1 MFATLLGALGSAGL
15 GTITGL
21 LGSGINKVFALVD
34 KAQQRKDDELARVE
48 AARVRD
54 HEAMMADKAA
64 ALAQGNALA
73 AQQLA
78 AITQASAERTT
89 LAQSTSDER
98 MESMRNAQADRPAQ
112 WVENVKSLM
121 RPLLTTVLLAL
132 VGYIWH
138 SLRTGDAVPTAAAL
152 IGSIVDTVIYLAA
165 TAITWW
171 FGDRAPALAVRR

>member
-21 LGSGINKVFALVD
+21 LGSGINKVFGLIE
-34 KAQQRKDDELARVE
+34 KKQQRKDDELARVE

-54 HEAMMADKAA
+54 HEAVMADKAA

-73 AQQLA
+73 QQQLA
-78 AITQASAERTT
+78 AMTQASAERAA

-98 MESMRNAQADRPAQ
+98 MESMRNAQAERPAQ

-121 RPLLTTVLLAL
+121 RPVLTTVLLAL

-138 SLRTGDAVPTAAAL
+138 SLRAGDTIPTSAAL
-152 IGSIVDTVIYLAA
+152 LASIVDTVIYLAA
-165 TAITWW
+165 TATTWW
-171 FGDRAPALAVRR
+171 FGDRAPASAVRR